1 MPLRVFVLNV
11 VAEVFIPPVLVAVEV
26 LSVVS
31 EVLSVVSG
39 VRWRCE
45 AGEKGKADRQRIPD
59 TTTWTK
65 PLEKAYGDWFPSCFV
80 GRRWSGLLE
89 DGAWRRAKAA
99 AEMEGIK
106 ERVGRQIPTLV

>member
-1 MPLRVFVLNV
+1 MDEAGRRESVFRG
-11 VAEVFIPPVLVAVEV
+11 EETMTK
-26 LSVVS
+26 SVGS
-31 EVLSVVSG
+31 DKVLSVVSG